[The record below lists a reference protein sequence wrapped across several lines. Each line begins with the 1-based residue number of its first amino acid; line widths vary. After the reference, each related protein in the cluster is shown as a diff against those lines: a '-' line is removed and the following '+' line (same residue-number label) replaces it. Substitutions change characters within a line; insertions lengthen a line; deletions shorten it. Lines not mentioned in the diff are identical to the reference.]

1 LLETQTLSES
11 LDFFM
16 YLLDEQDKEELTD
29 IWKSKDFDMTLS
41 DFIKKHSKKS
51 YIDKQSKKQQSV
63 DQDKEAIALAES
75 ILKLSRKGE

>member
-1 LLETQTLSES
+1 
-11 LDFFM
+11 
-16 YLLDEQDKEELTD
+16 
-29 IWKSKDFDMTLS
+29 MTLS

-75 ILKLSRKGE
+75 ILKIQKKGE